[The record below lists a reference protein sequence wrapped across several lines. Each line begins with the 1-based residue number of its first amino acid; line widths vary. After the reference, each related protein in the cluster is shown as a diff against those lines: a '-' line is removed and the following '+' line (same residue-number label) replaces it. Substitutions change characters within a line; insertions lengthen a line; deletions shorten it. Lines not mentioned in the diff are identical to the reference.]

1 MSDDSRPLDGR
12 VAWVTGG
19 ATGMGFATAQHLA
32 RAGAAVAIGSLS
44 HDADMVL
51 AEGQSALIVDDSQL
65 EKSAVAL
72 ERFEVPVRAMSLNV
86 ADNQSVV
93 RCFEQIVE
101 QLGPIDILVNAAGS
115 SGRHTLVNHPDE
127 LWEAM
132 LQVNLTGAYRTI
144 KCCLP
149 EMIQLGFGRIVNFS
163 STAGLV
169 GGELHAAYCASKAGL
184 LGLTRCVALEAAS
197 AGVTCNALC
206 PGWVATEQNYQ
217 GMIREIELVGLSG
230 LSVEE
235 YRTRM
240 ARKWSPQK
248 RFLDPTEV
256 GAYAAFLCSEAAASI
271 TGQALRISG
280 GSTW

>member
-1 MSDDSRPLDGR
+1 MSDGHRDLQGR

-19 ATGMGFATAQHLA
+19 ATGMGFATAKHLA
-32 RAGAAVAIGSLS
+32 RSGAAVAIGSLVQES
-44 HDADMVL
+44 GWIL
-51 AEGQSALIVDDSQL
+51 AEGQSALIVDESRL
-65 EKSAVAL
+65 EQSAAAL
-72 ERFEVPVRAMSLNV
+72 QRFGRPVRAYALNV
-86 ADNQSVV
+86 ADDQSVQ
-93 RCFEQIVE
+93 RCFDAIVE

-115 SGRHTLVNHPDE
+115 SGRHTMVGHPDE
-127 LWEAM
+127 LWQAM
-132 LQVNLTGAYRTI
+132 LDVNLTGAYRTT
-144 KCCLP
+144 KRCLP
-149 EMIQLGFGRIVNFS
+149 GMIQRAFGRIVNFS

-217 GMIREIELVGLSG
+217 GMVREIDLVGLSG
-230 LSVEE
+230 TSVED
-235 YRTRM
+235 YRTLM
-240 ARKWSPQK
+240 AEKWSPQK
-248 RFLDPTEV
+248 RFLDPCEV
-256 GAYAAFLCSEAAASI
+256 GAYAAFLCSEEAAGI